1 VVRGCFVYPTTWFIY
16 WPIALVFA
24 YSAIAA
30 FYFSRSRKRG
40 VGTPIWPYVIAG
52 VIVAALVTL
61 HAWWDFSNPFG
72 AAQQLLLFQAPLLT
86 RLLTG
91 PIPTIGLGLL
101 VLAWVE
107 RNRALLVFAPAYLVV
122 VLVPIDFGWVMARS
136 WVFLPHLV
144 IAGGLLLLGAAAF
157 AVAERTRR
165 QTR

>member
-1 VVRGCFVYPTTWFIY
+1 VVKGCFLYPTTLFIY
-16 WPIALVFA
+16 WPIALVLA
-24 YSAIAA
+24 YAAIAA
-30 FYFSRSRKRG
+30 VYIYRSRRRG
-40 VGTPIWPYVIAG
+40 VGTPIWAYVIAG

-72 AAQQLLLFQAPLLT
+72 AAQQLLLFQARFLT
-86 RLLTG
+86 RLLT
-91 PIPTIGLGLL
+91 PIPAVGVGLL

-107 RNRALLVFAPAYLVV
+107 RNRALLVFALTYLVV

-136 WVFLPHLV
+136 WVFLPQLV

-165 QTR
+165 QT